1 MICIDSFLIGI
12 FLGFSILQL
21 SEYGIAA
28 IITQMKILKNA
39 LCGRMDGPNHKIK
52 SVLQEKE
59 HSGIEVTNATR
70 HFQNIESQP
79 EQMGGNRTYLEE
91 KIEAMRREM
100 GEMKSR
106 LDRYEKLEFHY

>member
-1 MICIDSFLIGI
+1 MICINSFLIGI

-28 IITQMKILKNA
+28 IITPMKILKNA

-79 EQMGGNRTYLEE
+79 KQMGGNRTYLEE

>member
-1 MICIDSFLIGI
+1 MIIIESFLIGI

-28 IITQMKILKNA
+28 IITPMKILKNA
-39 LCGRMDGPNHKIK
+39 LCGRMDGPNHKMK

-59 HSGIEVTNATR
+59 HSRIEVTNCNR
-70 HFQNIESQP
+70 DFQNIELQP
-79 EQMGGNRTYLEE
+79 GQMGGNRTCLEE

-100 GEMKSR
+100 VDMKRR
-106 LDRYEKLEFHY
+106 LDRYEKLEFQY

>member
-28 IITQMKILKNA
+28 IITPMKILKNA
-39 LCGRMDGPNHKIK
+39 LCGRMEGPNYKMK

-59 HSGIEVTNATR
+59 HSRIEVTNATKD
-70 HFQNIESQP
+70 FQNIELQQ
-79 EQMGGNRTYLEE
+79 EKIGGNCKYLEE
-91 KIEAMRREM
+91 KIEAMSQEI
-100 GEMKSR
+100 GAMKIR
-106 LDRYEKLEFHY
+106 IDRYEKLEYHY

>member
-28 IITQMKILKNA
+28 IITPMKILKNA
-39 LCGRMDGPNHKIK
+39 FCGRMDGPNHKMK
-52 SVLQEKE
+52 SVLQKKE
-59 HSGIEVTNATR
+59 HSRIEVTNATR
-70 HFQNIESQP
+70 DFQNIELQP
-79 EQMGGNRTYLEE
+79 EQIGGNRTYLEE

>member
-28 IITQMKILKNA
+28 IITPVKILKNTF
-39 LCGRMDGPNHKIK
+39 CGRIEGPNHKMK

-59 HSGIEVTNATR
+59 HSRVEVANATKD
-70 HFQNIESQP
+70 FQIIDLQ
-79 EQMGGNRTYLEE
+79 QDKMGGNRNYLEE
-91 KIEAMRREM
+91 KIEAMRQEI
-100 GEMKSR
+100 GAMKSR
-106 LDRYEKLEFHY
+106 IDRYEEIEFRY

>member
-1 MICIDSFLIGI
+1 MICINSFLIGI

-28 IITQMKILKNA
+28 IITPMKILKNA

-52 SVLQEKE
+52 SVLLEKE